1 MRYILASLTVC
12 LLCYAVQVDLSK
24 TPEITLCDSL
34 SEYTL
39 EIASPSDSLEGVYAT
54 SNAPVSFL
62 EWTHLLNQLNPNER
76 NFSNRSFVYPYW
88 KPCTN

>member
-1 MRYILASLTVC
+1 MRYILASLTIC

-24 TPEITLCDSL
+24 KSSTTLCEPL
-34 SEYTL
+34 SDYKL
-39 EIASPSDSLEGVYAT
+39 EIASPTASLEEVFAT
-54 SNAPVSFL
+54 SNALISFI

-76 NFSNRSFVYPYW
+76 NFSNHSFVYPYW